1 MKFLHNYWLLAFVF
15 LPFTLSSQNLQK
27 VHPSVWASM
36 KEGKAEFFIRLKSQA
51 DISPAQFLD
60 TKEEKGSF
68 VFNTLKHHAEES
80 QVGLQSFLKAQN
92 VGFQAFWIV
101 NVIFTK
107 GDLSLIEKLSARED
121 VAEIINNPSSK
132 LSLPAYQDLVP
143 LSTRSVQKLAWGLQ
157 KIKADSV
164 WAMGYRGQNI
174 IVAGQDTGYDWEHPG
189 LKPKYRGW
197 NTTTNKADHSYNWH
211 DAIHADT
218 SKRGNPCGYDRN
230 TPCDDN
236 AHGTHTMGTM
246 IGSNDTLIVG
256 VAPDAKW
263 IAARN
268 MDRGDGT
275 LLTYTECFQWF
286 LAPTDT
292 ANKNPNPLKAP
303 HVMNNSWGC
312 PPSEGCNTS
321 NMAIMEQALN
331 ACRAGGIVVVV
342 SAGNSGSACSS
353 VRDPAAVFAKSF
365 SVGATRSDDTIA
377 NFSSR
382 GPVTLDG
389 SGRMKPNISAP
400 GVTVLS
406 TVPGGSFQESGWS
419 GTSMAGPH
427 VAGVVALMISANPKL
442 AGKVDTIE
450 RIIESTAKPMTTT
463 QNCGTIEGT
472 KVPNH
477 TYGFGRIDALAA
489 VKKALLYKTTSV
501 KTFDNQTFVKAY
513 PNPFTA
519 EITLYTEGVIGET
532 TIEIFNTNGQ
542 LVFSK
547 RDKFIEKNSLLIP
560 LIKSVNGF
568 YFYKIGNG
576 KTVLTGKILKT
587 N

>member
-1 MKFLHNYWLLAFVF
+1 MKYLHNYWFFALLF
-15 LPFTLSSQNLQK
+15 LPFAVSAQNLQK
-27 VHPSVWASM
+27 VHPSVWSAM
-36 KEGKAEFFIRLKSQA
+36 KEGKTEFFIVLKSQA

-60 TKEEKGSF
+60 TKEEKGIF
-68 VFNTLKHHAEES
+68 VFNTLKRHAEQS
-80 QVGLQSFLKAQN
+80 QVGLQAFLKSQN
-92 VGFQAFWIV
+92 VDFQAFWIV
-101 NVIFTK
+101 NAVFAK

-132 LSLPAYQDLVP
+132 LALPNYQDLVP
-143 LSTRSVQKLAWGLQ
+143 LSTRGAQKIAWGVQ
-157 KIKADSV
+157 RIKADSV
-164 WAMGYRGQNI
+164 WAMGYRGQN
-174 IVAGQDTGYDWEHPG
+174 VVVSGQDTGYDWEHPG

-218 SKRGNPCGYDRN
+218 SKSGNPCGYDRN
-230 TPCDDN
+230 IPCDDH

-246 IGSNDTLIVG
+246 IGSYDTLTVG

-312 PPSEGCNTS
+312 PPSEGCNNS

-353 VRDPAAVFAKSF
+353 VKDPAALFSKSF

-382 GPVTLDG
+382 GPVIIDG
-389 SGRMKPNISAP
+389 SGRMKPNVSAP

-406 TVPGGSFQESGWS
+406 TVPGGSFQENGWS

-427 VAGVVALMISANPKL
+427 VAGVVALMISANPKI

-450 RIIESTAKPMTTT
+450 RIIELTARPMTTT
-463 QNCGTIEGT
+463 QNCGSIEGT
-472 KVPNH
+472 NVPNH

-489 VKKALLYKTTSV
+489 VKKALLYKPTSI
-501 KTFDNQTFVKAY
+501 KLIDNQTFVKAY
-513 PNPFTA
+513 PNPFST

-532 TIEIFNTNGQ
+532 LVEIFNTNGQ
-542 LVFSK
+542 RIFFK
-547 RDKFIEKNSLLIP
+547 NENFIEKNSLTIP
-560 LIKSVNGF
+560 LINVINGF

-576 KTVLTGKILKT
+576 KSVLTGKILKT